1 MPEANYLLSV
11 SWGYIKVCMVAPEL
25 FFGLLMEVGF
35 GLVFVGG
42 LWRHWGGKPTAS
54 LSVWHPVLECLDPS
68 SISGS
73 SFHINPLY
81 FGRYVD
87 LDVKK
92 HSCLDNFRDLSI
104 CTGEAQKIWD
114 VAQDM
119 AAVFLTYLIIYAF
132 VYLFISN
139 IASFWNNIIVFDT
152 YIHTLT
158 VEKNARE
165 KYYFKLLQTVWK
177 LQFTN

>member
-11 SWGYIKVCMVAPEL
+11 SWGYIKVCMVATER

-54 LSVWHPVLECLDPS
+54 LAVWHPVLECLDPS
-68 SISGS
+68 SILSS
-73 SFHINPLY
+73 SFHVNPLY

-92 HSCLDNFRDLSI
+92 HSYIDSFCDLSI
-104 CTGEAQKIWD
+104 CTDEALKNLRCG
-114 VAQDM
+114 AGYGCR
-119 AAVFLTYLIIYAF
+119 FLTYLIIYAF

-139 IASFWNNIIVFDT
+139 IASFWNHIIVFDT
-152 YIHTLT
+152 YIHTSN
-158 VEKNARE
+158 VK
-165 KYYFKLLQTVWK
+165 KC
-177 LQFTN
+177 